1 MANAVRVEI
10 MPSRPSWSGGVDFR
24 LGAWQFPRAVR
35 NAPAKAGMVASTKLK
50 NASGYWLTLILFS
63 FWVLLSGQ
71 LDAMHLGLGFV
82 CSLLVARFSR
92 DLFGTGQAGALAGFR
107 VFIRFIP
114 YLGWLIYQIIIANID
129 VARRA
134 ISPQMSLYPGIIK
147 FSSRLE
153 SDIALTTL
161 ANSITLTPGTMT
173 VDVVGKD
180 LYIHCLAI
188 EDEQKLLEIERDF
201 EKHVEIL
208 FGGKP

>member
-1 MANAVRVEI
+1 
-10 MPSRPSWSGGVDFR
+10 
-24 LGAWQFPRAVR
+24 
-35 NAPAKAGMVASTKLK
+35 MVASDNLK
-50 NASGYWLTLILFS
+50 NASRYWLIPILFG

-71 LDAMHLGLGFV
+71 MDALHLGLGLL
-82 CSLLVARFSR
+82 CSLLVSLFSR
-92 DLFGTGQAGALAGFR
+92 DLLATSPGGVSFSVR
-107 VFIRFIP
+107 VLFRFIP
-114 YLGWLIYQIIIANID
+114 YLGWLVYQIIIANID

-134 ISPQMSLYPGIIK
+134 ISPQLPLTPGIIK
-147 FSSRLE
+147 FSSHLG

-208 FGGKP
+208 FGGKS

>member
-1 MANAVRVEI
+1 MTGSSSLVSPVRHT
-10 MPSRPSWSGGVDFR
+10 GD
-24 LGAWQFPRAVR
+24 
-35 NAPAKAGMVASTKLK
+35 APVKAGMVASDNLK
-50 NASGYWLTLILFS
+50 NASRYWLIPILFG

-71 LDAMHLGLGFV
+71 MDALHLGLGLL
-82 CSLLVARFSR
+82 CSLLVSLFSR
-92 DLFGTGQAGALAGFR
+92 DLLATSPGGVSFSVR
-107 VFIRFIP
+107 VLFRFIP
-114 YLGWLIYQIIIANID
+114 YLGWLVYQIIIANID

-134 ISPQMSLYPGIIK
+134 ISPQLPLTPGIIK
-147 FSSRLE
+147 FSSHLG

-208 FGGKP
+208 FGGKS